1 MQAPHS
7 GASAIGTTSDSGYCH
22 STVLG
27 CTLGSIP
34 DCEHI
39 ALCAVC
45 GALASDWLRTTPD
58 GAPIPVCAACLLA
71 PLHLIHARSQDA
83 VPLTLLVGVGLAA
96 FVAIGAVVALLF

>member
-1 MQAPHS
+1 MKAPHS
-7 GASAIGTTSDSGYCH
+7 GTFQIGPGSDNGYCH

-27 CTLGSIP
+27 CELGSIP

-39 ALCAVC
+39 AACAVC

-71 PLHLIHARSQDA
+71 PLPLIHARSQDA